1 MKQVPKGLAMLSCS
15 VDKTLAGGILAVAL
29 IGGAPLTAHSTDIMG
44 GVKSPTTQQVSQKQQ
59 VSGTVIDETGEA
71 MLGVSVIEVGTKTG
85 VATDLDGNFTLN
97 VPQGAKLQFSY
108 IGYKTQ
114 TITATGQSHIEVKM
128 EPDNNVLDDVVVV
141 GYGTVKKRDLTGAVS
156 SVKSDVIT
164 LTPTANPMDALQGR
178 VAGLDISRTSGAPGA
193 GVDIQLRGNRS
204 FNASGNP
211 LFIIDGMPGDY
222 STINP
227 NDIESIEV
235 LKDASSTAVYGSS
248 GANGVIIITT
258 KKGEAGTTR
267 VNFDAYYGY
276 NGWSKLP
283 TMNNAQQWADT
294 KIYALEQAG
303 LPTDNNPDIN
313 AAIQAAAEGRTID
326 WVDTML
332 KGGSSQNYSL
342 SVSGGTEKTQ
352 AYFSLNYNRTD
363 GQYENDNYDVYSSSI
378 RLNQKVASWLDAG
391 VHSQL
396 SYTNLNRASINLQDA
411 LQADPFGELYNE
423 DGSIKVYPLDVQTD
437 KLNLLLNNQPGVYKD
452 NRKRIRL
459 YVQPYIRIYPIKGM
473 TFESRLSANFS
484 YNKDNMFRGYG
495 SYQFYQ
501 QAGAAAVGNE
511 KDPANAKYTYAKIS
525 NSDTFSYQWENI
537 LTYNFKIANDHE
549 FTLTGV
555 TTWSDSNNNSSDASN
570 AGFSSNTYYWTNL
583 GQPGNTLAQVASDYT
598 MSKGMGYVG
607 RLNYSYLGKYLFS
620 ASVRHDGKS
629 VLAKDV
635 RWDTFPSVSAGWRFS
650 EEKFMDWSRNWLNNA
665 KLRVGYGVT
674 GAAGIN
680 PYSSMTNL
688 INNAAGLGDE
698 KLNAYYYPQV
708 LSNATL
714 TWEKSKSWNFGL
726 DASALNYRID
736 MSLDYFLTNT
746 DDVIWTQSLP
756 IVNGGDVISGKPF
769 TMNTNIA
776 ETRNHGIEL
785 TLNTKNIVTRDFTW
799 SSTLTLTRNW
809 EKVKSLGAGASDYVT
824 HGDYTLHVGDP
835 IKSFYGYALD
845 GIWQYG
851 QEADAAVFGK
861 APGDLRVSIP
871 NMRKVSDGVW
881 EKVYPDQLDDNGNPI
896 TRTFDK
902 DNPYAVSDTD
912 RQIIGHA
919 SPDWTIGF
927 NNTFTYK
934 WFDLSVYMYYR
945 GGQMIKYNMMTQY
958 DSKGGAFPA
967 YFDYWTKDNP
977 SNDFPALDAN
987 RDWRNDT
994 YHSSL
999 AYQEGSFFKIKNIT
1013 LGYTLPKVA
1022 CNKMRIQNL
1031 RLYGT
1036 LTNPL
1041 VHATNKMLKDYDPE
1055 MNGQLNNPLTKQ
1067 LVFGLSL
1074 TL

>member
-1 MKQVPKGLAMLSCS
+1 ML
-15 VDKTLAGGILAVAL
+15 
-29 IGGAPLTAHSTDIMG
+29 
-44 GVKSPTTQQVSQKQQ
+44 
-59 VSGTVIDETGEA
+59 
-71 MLGVSVIEVGTKTG
+71 
-85 VATDLDGNFTLN
+85 F
-97 VPQGAKLQFSY
+97 
-108 IGYKTQ
+108 
-114 TITATGQSHIEVKM
+114 
-128 EPDNNVLDDVVVV
+128 
-141 GYGTVKKRDLTGAVS
+141 
-156 SVKSDVIT
+156 
-164 LTPTANPMDALQGR
+164 
-178 VAGLDISRTSGAPGA
+178 
-193 GVDIQLRGNRS
+193 RS
-204 FNASGNP
+204 
-211 LFIIDGMPGDY
+211 
-222 STINP
+222 
-227 NDIESIEV
+227 
-235 LKDASSTAVYGSS
+235 
-248 GANGVIIITT
+248 
-258 KKGEAGTTR
+258 
-267 VNFDAYYGY
+267 
-276 NGWSKLP
+276 
-283 TMNNAQQWADT
+283 
-294 KIYALEQAG
+294 
-303 LPTDNNPDIN
+303 
-313 AAIQAAAEGRTID
+313 
-326 WVDTML
+326 
-332 KGGSSQNYSL
+332 
-342 SVSGGTEKTQ
+342 
-352 AYFSLNYNRTD
+352 
-363 GQYENDNYDVYSSSI
+363 
-378 RLNQKVASWLDAG
+378 
-391 VHSQL
+391 
-396 SYTNLNRASINLQDA
+396 
-411 LQADPFGELYNE
+411 
-423 DGSIKVYPLDVQTD
+423 
-437 KLNLLLNNQPGVYKD
+437 
-452 NRKRIRL
+452 
-459 YVQPYIRIYPIKGM
+459 
-473 TFESRLSANFS
+473 
-484 YNKDNMFRGYG
+484 
-495 SYQFYQ
+495 
-501 QAGAAAVGNE
+501 GNE

-902 DNPYAVSDTD
+902 DNPYAVSDTE
-912 RQIIGHA
+912 IGRAH
-919 SPDWTIGF
+919 
-927 NNTFTYK
+927 
-934 WFDLSVYMYYR
+934 V
-945 GGQMIKYNMMTQY
+945 
-958 DSKGGAFPA
+958 
-967 YFDYWTKDNP
+967 
-977 SNDFPALDAN
+977 
-987 RDWRNDT
+987 
-994 YHSSL
+994 
-999 AYQEGSFFKIKNIT
+999 
-1013 LGYTLPKVA
+1013 
-1022 CNKMRIQNL
+1022 
-1031 RLYGT
+1031 
-1036 LTNPL
+1036 
-1041 VHATNKMLKDYDPE
+1041 
-1055 MNGQLNNPLTKQ
+1055 
-1067 LVFGLSL
+1067 
-1074 TL
+1074 